1 MTPINPENRDT
12 PQGLA
17 FAVSAYFLWG
27 FLPLYLKLLDH
38 IPAVEIVAHRILWSV
53 PVAGLVLIFLRR
65 TKDLAVALRTPRM
78 LGMACV
84 TAALVSVN
92 WGVYVW
98 AINTGQALEA
108 ALGYFINPLFSVAL
122 GALLLRERLSRPQLA
137 AIALATVAVVI
148 LTVEQGRLP
157 LTALCMTLSWG
168 FYAFFKK
175 WLPIGPN
182 QGFLLEVLILSP
194 LAVGWLIWLAAQG
207 SGSFAMS
214 WGDTLLLMGS
224 GVVTAVPLILYANG
238 AKLVR
243 LSTIA
248 ILQYIAP
255 TMIFLNAVFVFG
267 EPMDRA
273 RMIAFP
279 LIWAAL
285 VIYSWTLVRQ
295 MRRA

>member
-1 MTPINPENRDT
+1 MTAINPENRDT

-53 PVAGLVLIFLRR
+53 PVAGLVLIVLRR
-65 TKDLAVALRTPRM
+65 TKDLMTALRTPRM

-122 GALLLRERLSRPQLA
+122 GALLLRERLNRPQLA

-157 LTALCMTLSWG
+157 VAALCMTLSWG

-175 WLPIGPN
+175 WLAIGPN

-194 LAVGWLIWLAAQG
+194 LALGWLIWLAAQG

-255 TMIFLNAVFVFG
+255 TMIFLNAVLVFG

-285 VIYSWTLVRQ
+285 AIYSWTLIRQ
-295 MRRA
+295 IRRA

>member
-1 MTPINPENRDT
+1 MNAALRLGFPAA
-12 PQGLA
+12 LA
-17 FAVSAYFLWG
+17 CYLIWG
-27 FLPLYLKLLDH
+27 SLPLYIRAMQHVGPFELL
-38 IPAVEIVAHRILWSV
+38 AHRILWSV